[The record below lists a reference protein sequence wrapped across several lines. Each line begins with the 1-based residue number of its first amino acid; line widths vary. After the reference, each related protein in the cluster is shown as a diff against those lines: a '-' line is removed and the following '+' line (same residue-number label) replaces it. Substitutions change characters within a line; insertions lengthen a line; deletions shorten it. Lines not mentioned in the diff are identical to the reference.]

1 MEILLTK
8 EVIRSKVKNLATKI
22 NISEYT
28 KGRLNK
34 KGAPPIFICVL
45 NGAAVFF
52 TDLVREL
59 DFDLEL
65 DFIRAKS
72 YEGKDNSGG
81 VKILKDIESD
91 IIDRDVYIVED
102 IIDSGETMREL
113 YIHLTQKSPRSI
125 KIVTLLTRK
134 GCCQPKDFSGIEI
147 GNEWVVGYGLDDNKL
162 KRNLPDIYDIKD

>member
-1 MEILLTK
+1 MKVLLT
-8 EVIRSKVKNLATKI
+8 EQVIREKVIDLAIKI
-22 NISEYT
+22 NISEYVKT
-28 KGRLNK
+28 RDEGKRL
-34 KGAPPIFICVL
+34 PPIFICVL

-65 DFIRAKS
+65 DFVRAKS

-91 IIDRDVYIVED
+91 IMDRDVYIVED

-113 YIHLTQKSPRSI
+113 FLHLTTKSPRSI

-134 GCCQPKDFSGIEI
+134 GCCQPKDYWGIEI

-162 KRNLPDIYDIKD
+162 KRNLPDIYDLK

>member
-8 EVIRSKVKNLATKI
+8 QQIARSVKNLAKALDN
-22 NISEYT
+22 NIILSENPT
-28 KGRLNK
+28 SR
-34 KGAPPIFICVL
+34 PPIFICVL
-45 NGAAVFF
+45 NGAAIFF
-52 TDLVREL
+52 TDLIREVAS
-59 DFDLEL
+59 DLET

-91 IIDRDVYIVED
+91 IMDRDVYIIED

-113 YIHLTQKSPRSI
+113 YLHLTTKSPRSI
-125 KIVTLLTRK
+125 KVVTLLTRK
-134 GCCQPKDFSGIEI
+134 GCCQPKDFWGIEI

-162 KRNLPDIYDIKD
+162 KRNLPDIYDLK

>member
-1 MEILLTK
+1 MEVLLTK
-8 EVIRSKVKNLATKI
+8 EYIDLSIAKVAKALDN
-22 NISEYT
+22 NIILSENPT
-28 KGRLNK
+28 CR
-34 KGAPPIFICVL
+34 PPIFICVL

-65 DFIRAKS
+65 DFVRAKS

-91 IIDRDVYIVED
+91 IMDRDVYIVED

-113 YIHLTQKSPRSI
+113 FLHLTTKSPRSI

-134 GCCQPKDFSGIEI
+134 GCCQPKDYWGIEI

-162 KRNLPDIYDIKD
+162 KRNLPDIYDLK